1 MGERHVA
8 RRRHVAATDE
18 ADVGDGVVRRPEG
31 TTVATAARAPMRP
44 ATRWMHVVSRASARV
59 IAGKM
64 VVSRRAS
71 LDVPTPG
78 GPSRRTLWSQ
88 RLHRFYLHT

>member
-8 RRRHVAATDE
+8 RHRHVAATDE

-44 ATRWMHVVSRASARV
+44 ATRWMHVVSRVSVRLT
-59 IAGKM
+59 AGRM
-64 VVSRRAS
+64 VVSRRS
-71 LDVPTPG
+71 QDRLTRPWRTEQKQIMVRTPA
-78 GPSRRTLWSQ
+78 
-88 RLHRFYLHT
+88 